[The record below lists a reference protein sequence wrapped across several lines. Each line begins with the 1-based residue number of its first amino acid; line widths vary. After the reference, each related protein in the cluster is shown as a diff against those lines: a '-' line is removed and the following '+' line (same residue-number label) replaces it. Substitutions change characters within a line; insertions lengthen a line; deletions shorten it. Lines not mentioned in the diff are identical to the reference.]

1 MRVTISVP
9 TRLLA
14 PLADALAGRY
24 GYTAEALRD
33 ASANTPP
40 DAPDAGYDGDLIETL
55 GMLDQIDTELT
66 EIAAN
71 DRVVEVALT
80 GERQLLSAA
89 VYDLLQHG
97 AAALMQACERF
108 PTGTDDV
115 PDLEEASRHVG
126 EVLRLFRE
134 TELVSVQH
142 PDHKSLS

>member
-1 MRVTISVP
+1 MRVTISIP

-24 GYTAEALRD
+24 GYTAEALQG
-33 ASANTPP
+33 ASANTPTP
-40 DAPDAGYDGDLIETL
+40 HRRDPDLIETL

-66 EIAAN
+66 EVAGN

-97 AAALMQACERF
+97 VAALMQACERF

-115 PDLEEASRHVG
+115 PDLEEANRHVA

-134 TELVSVQH
+134 TELVSIQH

>member
-1 MRVTISVP
+1 MRVTISIP

-24 GYTAEALRD
+24 GYTAEALQH

-40 DAPDAGYDGDLIETL
+40 PRRRDPDLIETL

-66 EIAAN
+66 EIAGN
-71 DRVVEVALT
+71 DHVVEVALT

-89 VYDLLQHG
+89 VYDLLQHR

-115 PDLEEASRHVG
+115 PDLEQANRHVG